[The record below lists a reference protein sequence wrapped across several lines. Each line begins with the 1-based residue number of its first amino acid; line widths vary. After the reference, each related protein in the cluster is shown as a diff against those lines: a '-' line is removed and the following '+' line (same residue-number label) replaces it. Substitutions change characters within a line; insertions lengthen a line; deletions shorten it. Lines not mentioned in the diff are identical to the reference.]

1 MRLSMKMMVLFVLA
15 VNFGAAAVAAEG
27 YGHNVPAANPGS
39 GQAFMEDRGYSIKPV
54 FEMARYIPGDEA
66 QAQTFEV
73 VRPGNGPIEFGRL
86 FTSCSCVQLETPQRY
101 YQAGERAL
109 FTLRN
114 VKPTPQNGQVYQ
126 IYIQVVRPV
135 ATTLQ
140 YNVFVQSDRFVQ
152 QQQQQQYAGVPSDG
166 QMYAGM
172 DGFMPQ

>member
-1 MRLSMKMMVLFVLA
+1 MRLSMRMLVAVVLTLSCVSAAFA
-15 VNFGAAAVAAEG
+15 ADGFNRTAAA
-27 YGHNVPAANPGS
+27 PGA
-39 GQAFMEDRGYSIKPV
+39 QAFTEDRGYSIKPV
-54 FEMARYIPGDEA
+54 FEMTRYIAGDEA
-66 QAQTFEV
+66 PAQTFEV
-73 VRPGNGPIEFGRL
+73 VRPGNGPVEFGRL

-101 YQAGERAL
+101 FQAGERAL

-114 VKPTPQNGQVYQ
+114 VKPTPAAGQVYQ

-152 QQQQQQYAGVPSDG
+152 QQQQQYAATDG

-172 DGFMPQ
+172 DGYLPQ